1 MASSSDHSKAALD
14 SLEYQQL
21 MRPHQPLGL
30 SGSPHLQFYRPLGAQ
45 SLAVIDPSIFSAGE
59 ASPVQAFLEPFQDN
73 DLFQEAVKPQKQS
86 IAQSSGRSGDI
97 KPNVNLSNSSFASI
111 QRQIEAPEALSSAS
125 TEALGDIGP
134 HARLEDSI
142 AQTEPSPT
150 DEGSPGEFPSY
161 IQPQLESIPTPS
173 IDSTTTDIGQFA
185 KNDVPISTNSVA
197 QTIQS
202 KSEASLPIV
211 LPELSASE
219 PTIAAF
225 DDSDIQL
232 DSVSATPI
240 EAEPIEASSSPI
252 QRQSLEITE
261 ALPIPSQNSVEP
273 SSSLIQSQSADK
285 IEVQS
290 ASVRVPA
297 VQAQL
302 NKTADKASIESS
314 ELSTDSIIDSLP
326 TSDQLQPDEPHIQQ
340 FQTIQPQTIQPQMA
354 DPHSI
359 QRQIEAPEAPSSKP
373 SAEESQAEQPQSK
386 TPQSEPFLNE
396 ERSVEAISDAESYA
410 RLEDS
415 IAQTKPFP
423 SDEGSPGEFPSY
435 IQPQLE
441 AIPTPSI
448 DSAETEISQFV
459 KNDVPIATNSATQTI
474 QSKSEASLPIVI
486 PELSASEPTIAAFDD
501 SDIQLND
508 VSAPPIEASSSPIQR
523 QSIETTE
530 TLPIPSQN
538 VESSKFSSKTDSI
551 VNSLPTSDQLQ
562 PDEPQFIQQSQT
574 IQLQTI
580 QPQMAAPDSIQRQI
594 EDPPSRPSAEESQA
608 EQPQSEPFLNE
619 ERSVEA
625 ISDAEPHAGLEDS
638 IVQTKPFP
646 TDEGSPGEFPSYIQP
661 QLEAIPTPSID
672 SAETEISQSVKNDVP
687 IVTNSA
693 AQTIQPKSEA
703 SLGTIIPELSAS
715 EPTIA
720 AFDDSDV
727 KPIDASVNLVQSEP
741 IEASSPSIQR
751 QPIETT
757 EALPI
762 PSQNSVESSSSS
774 IQSQIADK
782 IEVQSASVRVPA
794 VQARLNETADKASVE
809 SSELSTDST
818 IDSLPPI
825 DQLQP
830 DEPQLIQQPETIQAQ
845 TIQPQID
852 EPQTDEPQAI
862 QFQRHESLTASP
874 ALNEF
879 HTVQLQADLFEPDN
893 LQLNRLDN
901 QISSAIEPDMPTVE
915 NKVPEI
921 QSDATNPIVN
931 PSVNPVPQLLA
942 NNLEPI
948 KPDTTSTTQSTNVS
962 TGSERS
968 QMIESASSIPEIQTK
983 SNSST
988 IQTSESTDL
997 SVRPTAPPF
1006 HQPSTQQ
1013 VDIQDR
1019 SLEPSIA
1026 KSPEESRVD
1035 AIDLPI
1041 VTDSTPNIQAQSD
1054 TSQSDSAGYNSS
1066 DVPDPSLAPQTTFPT
1081 SESSPNAL
1089 AAEPI
1094 TSIDPT
1100 QASEV
1105 QSQSIQLQA
1114 VPVAFST
1121 PSLESQPQE
1130 AQSSGPTL
1138 ASNVQGQFD
1147 SVDSPQ
1153 LDATS
1158 PETHSPTSANPS
1170 LETQSQSAFSNSY
1183 PEEFVTESI
1192 ESNTPT
1198 QLPEIQSQQMQTQEN
1213 LPQNN
1218 LDSVIHSQAITA
1230 PDSSEANPSSEVVSP
1245 SEIVPIQRSI
1255 EVSETPITKT
1265 EQPTIQKSAVSVS
1278 EGLEKTSIPE
1288 VAASEPLKPVIT
1300 EPEASATATE
1310 SIDSS
1315 VDPRAPIAQLP
1326 TVLQN
1331 LTVLQPLNSPTIAT
1345 KLQTP
1350 PQNTPEPMLPTNRLP
1365 PQHFQ
1370 NEDAATALPSN
1381 NHWPDT
1387 RSDQI
1392 SNSFVPSSF
1401 SSESPAHSQPPASD
1415 WQESPYSDL
1424 HPYEIPQPTIQAKPA
1439 DIQTELQAESPE
1451 SVNHSTSEHEAAS
1464 QSGNPQSSTQ
1474 NTDNASQSAD
1484 KLEHLAQAMYRLLR
1498 QRLALERE
1506 RSGNS
1511 YAGRLPW

>member
-73 DLFQEAVKPQKQS
+73 DLFQEEVKPQKQS
-86 IAQSSGRSGDI
+86 IAQSPERSGDI

-142 AQTEPSPT
+142 AQTKPSPT

-161 IQPQLESIPTPS
+161 IQPQLGSIPTPS
-173 IDSTTTDIGQFA
+173 IDSTETDIGQFA
-185 KNDVPISTNSVA
+185 
-197 QTIQS
+197 
-202 KSEASLPIV
+202 
-211 LPELSASE
+211 
-219 PTIAAF
+219 
-225 DDSDIQL
+225 
-232 DSVSATPI
+232 
-240 EAEPIEASSSPI
+240 
-252 QRQSLEITE
+252 
-261 ALPIPSQNSVEP
+261 
-273 SSSLIQSQSADK
+273 
-285 IEVQS
+285 
-290 ASVRVPA
+290 
-297 VQAQL
+297 
-302 NKTADKASIESS
+302 
-314 ELSTDSIIDSLP
+314 
-326 TSDQLQPDEPHIQQ
+326 
-340 FQTIQPQTIQPQMA
+340 
-354 DPHSI
+354 
-359 QRQIEAPEAPSSKP
+359 
-373 SAEESQAEQPQSK
+373 
-386 TPQSEPFLNE
+386 
-396 ERSVEAISDAESYA
+396 
-410 RLEDS
+410 
-415 IAQTKPFP
+415 
-423 SDEGSPGEFPSY
+423 
-435 IQPQLE
+435 
-441 AIPTPSI
+441 
-448 DSAETEISQFV
+448 

-486 PELSASEPTIAAFDD
+486 PELSASELTIAAFDD
-501 SDIQLND
+501 GDIQSNG
-508 VSAPPIEASSSPIQR
+508 VSVPPIEAEQIEASSSPIQR

-538 VESSKFSSKTDSI
+538 VESSKFSSETDSTI
-551 VNSLPTSDQLQ
+551 NSLPPSDQRQ
-562 PDEPQFIQQSQT
+562 PDEPQLIQQSET
-574 IQLQTI
+574 IQPQTI
-580 QPQMAAPDSIQRQI
+580 QPQMADLHSIQRQI
-594 EDPPSRPSAEESQA
+594 EAPEAPSSRPSAEESQA
-608 EQPQSEPFLNE
+608 EPPQSEPFLE
-619 ERSVEA
+619 EEGSVEA
-625 ISDAEPHAGLEDS
+625 IGDAQPHGRLEDS
-638 IVQTKPFP
+638 IVQTKPSP

-661 QLEAIPTPSID
+661 QLESIPTPSID
-672 SAETEISQSVKNDVP
+672 SAETEISQFVKNDVP

-703 SLGTIIPELSAS
+703 SLPTIIPELSAS

-727 KPIDASVNLVQSEP
+727 KPTDASVNLVQSEQ

-762 PSQNSVESSSSS
+762 PSQNPVESSSSS
-774 IQSQIADK
+774 IQSQSADK

-809 SSELSTDST
+809 SSELSTDSI
-818 IDSLPPI
+818 IDALLTS

-830 DEPQLIQQPETIQAQ
+830 DEPQFIQQPETIQPE
-845 TIQPQID
+845 TIQPQIIQ
-852 EPQTDEPQAI
+852 PQTDEPQAT
-862 QFQRHESLTASP
+862 QSQRHESLTASP
-874 ALNEF
+874 PRTNES
-879 HTVQLQADLFEPDN
+879 HTVQFQANSFEPDH
-893 LQLNRLDN
+893 LQLDRLDN

-921 QSDATNPIVN
+921 QADATNPIVESYD

-948 KPDTTSTTQSTNVS
+948 KPDTTSTTESTDVS
-962 TGSERS
+962 TSSERS
-968 QMIESASSIPEIQTK
+968 QMIESASPIPEIQTK

-997 SVRPTAPPF
+997 SVRPTAPPLN
-1006 HQPSTQQ
+1006 QPSTQQ

-1019 SLEPSIA
+1019 SLEPSITE
-1026 KSPEESRVD
+1026 SPERSRVD

-1041 VTDSTPNIQAQSD
+1041 VTDPTPNIQAQSD

-1066 DVPDPSLAPQTTFPT
+1066 DVPDPSLAPQATFPT
-1081 SESSPNAL
+1081 SESSPDAL
-1089 AAEPI
+1089 TAEPI
-1094 TSIDPT
+1094 TSIAPT

-1130 AQSSGPTL
+1130 GQSLSPTL
-1138 ASNVQGQFD
+1138 APNVQAQFD
-1147 SVDSPQ
+1147 SVDSAQ

-1170 LETQSQSAFSNSY
+1170 LETQSQSASSNSY
-1183 PEEFVTESI
+1183 PEEFVTKSI

-1198 QLPEIQSQQMQTQEN
+1198 QLPEIQSEQMQTQEH

-1245 SEIVPIQRSI
+1245 STIVPIQPSI
-1255 EVSETPITKT
+1255 EVSETPIAKT
-1265 EQPTIQKSAVSVS
+1265 EQSTIQKSAVSVS

-1288 VAASEPLKPVIT
+1288 VAASEPLKPVTT

-1310 SIDSS
+1310 SIDASI
-1315 VDPRAPIAQLP
+1315 DPRGPIPQLP

-1350 PQNTPEPMLPTNRLP
+1350 PQNTPESMLPTDRLP

-1370 NEDAATALPSN
+1370 NEDAATVLPSN

-1387 RSDQI
+1387 GSGPI

-1401 SSESPAHSQPPASD
+1401 SSESPAHSQSPASD

-1439 DIQTELQAESPE
+1439 DIQTEPQAESPE
-1451 SVNHSTSEHEAAS
+1451 SINHSTSEHEAAS

-1474 NTDNASQSAD
+1474 NPDNASQSAD
-1484 KLEHLAQAMYRLLR
+1484 KLEQLAQAMYRLLR

>member
-30 SGSPHLQFYRPLGAQ
+30 SGSPHLQFYRPLGAR
-45 SLAVIDPSIFSAGE
+45 SLVVIDPSIFSAGE
-59 ASPVQAFLEPFQDN
+59 ASSVQAFLEPFQDN
-73 DLFQEAVKPQKQS
+73 DLFQQGVKPQKQS
-86 IAQSSGRSGDI
+86 IAQSPERSGDI
-97 KPNVNLSNSSFASI
+97 KPNVNLSNSSSASI
-111 QRQIEAPEALSSAS
+111 QRQIEAP
-125 TEALGDIGP
+125 EALGDIGP

-142 AQTEPSPT
+142 AQTKPSPT
-150 DEGSPGEFPSY
+150 NEGHSGEFPSY
-161 IQPQLESIPTPS
+161 IQPQLGSIPTPS
-173 IDSTTTDIGQFA
+173 IDSTETDIGQFA
-185 KNDVPISTNSVA
+185 KNDVPISKNSVA

-202 KSEASLPIV
+202 KSEALLPIV
-211 LPELSASE
+211 IPELSVSE
-219 PTIAAF
+219 PTIIAF

-240 EAEPIEASSSPI
+240 EAEQIEASSSPI
-252 QRQSLEITE
+252 QHQSIETTE
-261 ALPIPSQNSVEP
+261 ALPIPSQNV
-273 SSSLIQSQSADK
+273 
-285 IEVQS
+285 
-290 ASVRVPA
+290 
-297 VQAQL
+297 
-302 NKTADKASIESS
+302 ESS
-314 ELSTDSIIDSLP
+314 KFSSETDSTINSLP

-396 ERSVEAISDAESYA
+396 ERSVKAISDAKSHA
-410 RLEDS
+410 R
-415 IAQTKPFP
+415 
-423 SDEGSPGEFPSY
+423 
-435 IQPQLE
+435 
-441 AIPTPSI
+441 
-448 DSAETEISQFV
+448 
-459 KNDVPIATNSATQTI
+459 
-474 QSKSEASLPIVI
+474 
-486 PELSASEPTIAAFDD
+486 
-501 SDIQLND
+501 
-508 VSAPPIEASSSPIQR
+508 
-523 QSIETTE
+523 
-530 TLPIPSQN
+530 
-538 VESSKFSSKTDSI
+538 
-551 VNSLPTSDQLQ
+551 
-562 PDEPQFIQQSQT
+562 
-574 IQLQTI
+574 
-580 QPQMAAPDSIQRQI
+580 
-594 EDPPSRPSAEESQA
+594 
-608 EQPQSEPFLNE
+608 
-619 ERSVEA
+619 
-625 ISDAEPHAGLEDS
+625 LEDS
-638 IVQTKPFP
+638 IVQTKPSP

-661 QLEAIPTPSID
+661 QLESIPTPSID
-672 SAETEISQSVKNDVP
+672 SAETEISQFGKNDVP

-693 AQTIQPKSEA
+693 ARTIQPKSEA
-703 SLGTIIPELSAS
+703 WLRTIIPELSAS

-727 KPIDASVNLVQSEP
+727 EPIDASVNPVQSEQ

-774 IQSQIADK
+774 IQSQSADK

-818 IDSLPPI
+818 IDALLTS

-830 DEPQLIQQPETIQAQ
+830 DEPQFIQQPETIQPE
-845 TIQPQID
+845 TIQPQIIQ
-852 EPQTDEPQAI
+852 PQTDEPQAT
-862 QFQRHESLTASP
+862 QSQRHESLTASP
-874 ALNEF
+874 PRTNES
-879 HTVQLQADLFEPDN
+879 HTVQFQANSFEPDH
-893 LQLNRLDN
+893 LQLDRLDN

-921 QSDATNPIVN
+921 QADATNPIVESYD
-931 PSVNPVPQLLA
+931 PSVNPVPQLLG

-948 KPDTTSTTQSTNVS
+948 EANATSTTESTDVS
-962 TGSERS
+962 TSSERS
-968 QMIESASSIPEIQTK
+968 QMIESASPIPQIQTK

-988 IQTSESTDL
+988 IQTSESKDL
-997 SVRPTAPPF
+997 SVLPTE
-1006 HQPSTQQ
+1006 PSLNQTSTEQ

-1019 SLEPSIA
+1019 SLEPPIA
-1026 KSPEESRVD
+1026 ESPDGSKVD

-1066 DVPDPSLAPQTTFPT
+1066 DVANPSLAPQTTFPT
-1081 SESSPNAL
+1081 SESSPDAL
-1089 AAEPI
+1089 DAEPI

-1130 AQSSGPTL
+1130 AQSPSPTVVPNIQ
-1138 ASNVQGQFD
+1138 AEFD
-1147 SVDSPQ
+1147 SVDSAQ

-1158 PETHSPTSANPS
+1158 PETPSSTSANPS
-1170 LETQSQSAFSNSY
+1170 LETQSQSASSNSY
-1183 PEEFVTESI
+1183 PEEFVTKSI

-1198 QLPEIQSQQMQTQEN
+1198 QLPEIQSQQMQTQEH

-1230 PDSSEANPSSEVVSP
+1230 PDSSEANQSSEVVSP
-1245 SEIVPIQRSI
+1245 STIESIQPSI
-1255 EVSETPITKT
+1255 EVSETPIAKT

-1288 VAASEPLKPVIT
+1288 VAASEPLKSVTT
-1300 EPEASATATE
+1300 EPDTSAIATE
-1310 SIDSS
+1310 LIDSS
-1315 VDPRAPIAQLP
+1315 VDPRAPIPQLP

-1331 LTVLQPLNSPTIAT
+1331 LTVLKPLNSPTIAT

-1350 PQNTPEPMLPTNRLP
+1350 PQNTPESMLPTDRLS

-1381 NHWPDT
+1381 NHGPDT
-1387 RSDQI
+1387 RSDPI

-1451 SVNHSTSEHEAAS
+1451 SINHSTSDHQAAS

-1474 NTDNASQSAD
+1474 NPDNASQSAD
-1484 KLEHLAQAMYRLLR
+1484 KLEQLAQTMYRLLR